1 MSVMEIHAR
10 SMEREKSLTQALPNT
25 NFKKLILNAGVF
37 NRGGKKT
44 FLNAWWVLDKHKPR
58 SAMTSLGR
66 FSRRGLRGEGG
77 SVHCGQGESFSP
89 CHHHVLSEQQSDA
102 VNLKALYG
110 QVLSTVY

>member
-1 MSVMEIHAR
+1 
-10 SMEREKSLTQALPNT
+10 
-25 NFKKLILNAGVF
+25 
-37 NRGGKKT
+37 
-44 FLNAWWVLDKHKPR
+44 
-58 SAMTSLGR
+58 MTSLGR

-77 SVHCGQGESFSP
+77 SVHCGQSESFSP